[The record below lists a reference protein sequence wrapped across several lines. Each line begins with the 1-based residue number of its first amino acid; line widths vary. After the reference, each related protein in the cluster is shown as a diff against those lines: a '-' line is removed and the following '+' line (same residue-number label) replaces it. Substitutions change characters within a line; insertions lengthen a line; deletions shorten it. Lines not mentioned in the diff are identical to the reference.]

1 MKTDWKQ
8 NFPQDE
14 LYIYNV
20 GGEYELDPHKVQNF
34 IQSLLDQQRE
44 EIHTD
49 MLKTCENWH
58 GTGVAMIN
66 DYFNKIKDK

>member
-1 MKTDWKQ
+1 MKTDWEQ
-8 NFPQDE
+8 E
-14 LYIYNV
+14 LAKIYSSRMNKEEKKIAIWLTV
-20 GGEYELDPHKVQNF
+20 R
-34 IQSLLDQQRE
+34 SALDQQRE

-66 DYFNKIKDK
+66 DYFTKIKDK